1 MSNFFKQFVETIS
14 GLGELTDAHLYHY
27 DYISATVRGNDG
39 KTYEFTVSIKED
51 NEND

>member
-1 MSNFFKQFVETIS
+1 MNDFFKKFVNVVSEF
-14 GLGELTDAHLYHY
+14 GELKEAHLYHY
-27 DYISATVRGNDG
+27 EYISATVRGNDG